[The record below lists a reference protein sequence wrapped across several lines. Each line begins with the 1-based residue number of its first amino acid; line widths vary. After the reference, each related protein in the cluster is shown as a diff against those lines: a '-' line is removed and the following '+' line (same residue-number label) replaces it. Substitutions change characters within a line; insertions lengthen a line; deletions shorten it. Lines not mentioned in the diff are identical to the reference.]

1 MSIKQRAV
9 ERVRSYHHGDLRAE
23 LLRRAEA
30 TLRRAGVDGLSLRQL
45 ARDTGVSHAA
55 PSRHFKDKQALLDEL
70 VVAGFDRLR
79 DSFEEAAATDTF
91 LDRLHGM
98 ARAYLRFAMDNPE
111 LLALMFARKS
121 RPVPAVEQAAS
132 RAFLV
137 PITMVTEAQQLGEVV
152 PGDPRRICLS
162 AVAALQGLASIVGS
176 GLVAAGEADEIFEET
191 VTHMREGLR
200 PRN

>member
-55 PSRHFKDKQALLDEL
+55 PSRHFRDKQALLDEL

-79 DSFEEAAATDTF
+79 DAFEEAAATETF

-121 RPVPAVEQAAS
+121 SPVPAIEQAAS
-132 RAFLV
+132 RAFRV

-176 GLVAAGEADEIFEET
+176 GLVAASEADEIFEET